1 MFEALNDGR
10 LKAIWIMC
18 TNPLTSLPNVRL
30 AEEALK
36 KAKFVVV
43 QEISNKPETL
53 AYADVI
59 LPAAAWAEKE
69 GTMTNSERRIS
80 YLEKINRCTRRGFA

>member
-1 MFEALNDGR
+1 
-10 LKAIWIMC
+10 
-18 TNPLTSLPNVRL
+18 LPNVRW

-59 LPAAAWAEKE
+59 LPLLLGPKGRNHDQFRTTGKLFE
-69 GTMTNSERRIS
+69 
-80 YLEKINRCTRRGFA
+80 